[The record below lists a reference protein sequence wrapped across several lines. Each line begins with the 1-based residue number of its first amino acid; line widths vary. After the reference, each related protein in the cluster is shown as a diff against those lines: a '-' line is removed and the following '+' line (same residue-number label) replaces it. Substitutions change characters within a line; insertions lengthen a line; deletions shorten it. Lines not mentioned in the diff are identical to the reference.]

1 MSKKHPKLDAEPTDV
16 EKLFSTID
24 IDNDGFIDKDE
35 FVKMSSASFEVS
47 ALSVWLRSLRLVA
60 VPQGTDVQREAA
72 SRLRDLLLKCENPP
86 QGLTEISQF
95 LLPALAQP
103 GVNTT
108 TIFAPNQPRDW
119 IYWLKEWQL
128 QLEYDAMDA
137 YDAGDHVALLGV
149 AMYRVIATLED
160 IESWDNTVPVLEDA
174 ESDSDDS
181 QETIV
186 PSTP

>member
-1 MSKKHPKLDAEPTDV
+1 
-16 EKLFSTID
+16 
-24 IDNDGFIDKDE
+24 
-35 FVKMSSASFEVS
+35 MSSASFEVS

-108 TIFAPNQPRDW
+108 TIFAPNQPSDW
-119 IYWLKEWQL
+119 INGLKERQL
-128 QLEYDAMDA
+128 LLEQAAWDA
-137 YDAGDHVALLGV
+137 YPAGSHVAVLEV
-149 AMYRVIATLED
+149 AINRVIETLED
-160 IESWDNTVPVLEDA
+160 TASWANTVPALEGS
-174 ESDSDDS
+174 ESDSDGS
-181 QETIV
+181 QETV
-186 PSTP
+186 VHSTD